1 LVFNISAL
9 IASNPALLAR
19 DSYLYPTKKICPR
32 SSPQLFWNQIVCRLS
47 LILKSKKGGKS
58 NCELRLPALT
68 AVRQAQAGIEI
79 KKKEV
84 LLMKRL
90 TILITL
96 ISFIFSA
103 QIAYTAPLTSTL
115 KDQQNVSITI
125 YNSNVGLVKD
135 TRLID
140 LKPGLNELKFMD
152 VAARIDPTTV
162 HIKSLL
168 NGSSLN
174 ILEQNY
180 EYDLLSPQ
188 KLLEKFIG
196 QKVQLA
202 TINPETKKE
211 EIVQAILLST
221 QGGNIYQIGDKIHI
235 GHYGRIL
242 LSRIPENLIPQPT
255 LVWMLENKM
264 SKPQKLEA
272 SYLTSGINWKADYV
286 AVLNKLDTLTDLTGW
301 VTIDNKSGATYQ
313 NALLKLVAGDIHR
326 VQPEMMA
333 DYARAKLAAKEAVS
347 PQFKEE
353 SFFEYHLYTLDRRTT
368 IKDNQTKQMTL
379 HDANQVPVRKLFIFS
394 GYPQYYYYRH
404 DQRSN
409 KQKVG
414 VFLELENTKKHNLGM
429 PLPKGTIRV
438 YKEDK
443 DGSSQFVGEDRIDHT
458 PKDEKFKIKIGE
470 AFDVVGEKIQTE
482 YKHLG
487 FNLYEVAFE
496 VNLRNHKKEDI
507 KVLVEELIPGDWEM
521 LSNTHPYEKLQ
532 AHLIRFEVPVAKDK
546 EAKVKYRIRFK
557 Y

>member
-1 LVFNISAL
+1 MG
-9 IASNPALLAR
+9 
-19 DSYLYPTKKICPR
+19 
-32 SSPQLFWNQIVCRLS
+32 NQIERALS
-47 LILKSKKGGKS
+47 LRIKATLNQWGGYDPKID
-58 NCELRLPALT
+58 A
-68 AVRQAQAGIEI
+68 
-79 KKKEV
+79 KEDST
-84 LLMKRL
+84 MKRL
-90 TILITL
+90 IILIIL
-96 ISFIFSA
+96 ISFLFSIQPGFA
-103 QIAYTAPLTSTL
+103 QNRVGVQSPTAPLTSTL
-115 KDQQNVSITI
+115 KDQQDVAVTI

-140 LKPGLNELKFMD
+140 FKPGIHELKFMD
-152 VAARIDPTTV
+152 VAAKIDPTTV
-162 HIKSLL
+162 HIKSLI

-174 ILEQNY
+174 VLEQNY

-188 KLLEKFIG
+188 KLLEKFVG

-211 EIVQAILLST
+211 EIVEATLLST
-221 QGGNIYQIGDKIHI
+221 QGGNIFQIGDKIHI
-235 GHYGRIL
+235 GHHGRVL

-255 LVWMLENKM
+255 LVWMLENRL
-264 SKPQKLEA
+264 SRPQKLEA

-286 AVLNKLDTLTDLTGW
+286 TVLNKLDTMADLTGW
-301 VTIDNKSGATYQ
+301 VTIDNRSGATYQ

-326 VQPEMMA
+326 VQGEMKM
-333 DYARAKLAAKEAVS
+333 DYARPMAAAKGAS

-379 HDANQVPVRKLFIFS
+379 LDANQVPLKKLFLFS
-394 GYPQYYYYRH
+394 GSPQYYYY
-404 DQRSN
+404 QMNQGSN

-414 VFLELENTKKHNLGM
+414 VFLELENTKKNNLGI

-443 DGSSQFVGEDRIDHT
+443 DGSLQFIGEDQIDHT

-470 AFDVVGEKIQTE
+470 AFDIVGERIQTD
-482 YKHLG
+482 YKRLAS
-487 FNLYEVAFE
+487 NLFEVAFE
-496 VNLRNHKKEDI
+496 VSLRNHKKEDI
-507 KVLVEELIPGDWEM
+507 KVLVEEPIPGDWEM
-521 LSNTHPYEKLQ
+521 LSNTHPFEKLS

-546 EAKVKYRIRFK
+546 EEKVKYRIRFR

>member
-1 LVFNISAL
+1 M
-9 IASNPALLAR
+9 
-19 DSYLYPTKKICPR
+19 KKI
-32 SSPQLFWNQIVCRLS
+32 V
-47 LILKSKKGGKS
+47 
-58 NCELRLPALT
+58 
-68 AVRQAQAGIEI
+68 
-79 KKKEV
+79 
-84 LLMKRL
+84 
-90 TILITL
+90 ILITL
-96 ISFIFSA
+96 ITFIFSI
-103 QIAYTAPLTSTL
+103 QISYAAPLTSTL
-115 KDQQNVSITI
+115 KDQQNVSVTV

-140 LKPGLNELKFMD
+140 LKPGIHELNFMD
-152 VAARIDPTTV
+152 VAAKIDPTTV

-174 ILEQNY
+174 VLEQNY

-188 KLLEKFIG
+188 KLLEKFVG

-211 EIVQAILLST
+211 EIVEATLLST
-221 QGGNIYQIGDKIHI
+221 QGGNIFQIGDKIHV

-242 LSRIPENLIPQPT
+242 LSKIPENLIPQPT
-255 LVWMLENKM
+255 LVWMLENKV

-326 VQPEMMA
+326 VQPEMKM
-333 DYARAKLAAKEAVS
+333 DYARPMAAAKEAS
-347 PQFKEE
+347 QQFKEE

-379 HDANQVPVRKLFIFS
+379 LDANQVPIKKLFIFS
-394 GYPQYYYYRH
+394 GSPQYYYYQM
-404 DQRSN
+404 DQGSN
-409 KQKVG
+409 KQKIG
-414 VFLELENTKKHNLGM
+414 VFLELENTKKNNLGI
-429 PLPKGTIRV
+429 PLPKGTVRV

-443 DGSSQFVGEDRIDHT
+443 DGSLQFIGEDRIDHT

-470 AFDVVGEKIQTE
+470 AFDVVGERVQTD
-482 YKHLG
+482 YKRLG
-487 FNLYEVAFE
+487 RNLFEVAFE
-496 VNLRNHKKEDI
+496 VSLRNHKKEDI
-507 KVLVEELIPGDWEM
+507 KVLVEEPIPGDWEM
-521 LSNTHPYEKLQ
+521 LSNTHSYEKLSSN
-532 AHLIRFEVPVAKDK
+532 LIRFDVPVEKDR
-546 EAKVKYRIRFK
+546 EVKVKYRIRFR

>member
-1 LVFNISAL
+1 
-9 IASNPALLAR
+9 
-19 DSYLYPTKKICPR
+19 
-32 SSPQLFWNQIVCRLS
+32 
-47 LILKSKKGGKS
+47 
-58 NCELRLPALT
+58 
-68 AVRQAQAGIEI
+68 
-79 KKKEV
+79 
-84 LLMKRL
+84 MKRL
-90 TILITL
+90 VILITL
-96 ISFIFSA
+96 ISFLLSI
-103 QIAYTAPLTSTL
+103 QIGYTAPFTSTL
-115 KDQQNVSITI
+115 KDQQNVSVTI
-125 YNSNVGLVKD
+125 YNSNIGLVKD

-140 LKPGLNELKFMD
+140 LKSGVHELKFMD
-152 VAARIDPTTV
+152 VAGKIDPTTV
-162 HIKSLL
+162 HIKSLI
-168 NGSSLN
+168 NDSSLN
-174 ILEQNY
+174 VLEQNY

-188 KLLEKFIG
+188 KLLEKFVG

-211 EIVQAILLST
+211 EIVEATLLST
-221 QGGNIYQIGDKIHI
+221 QGGNIFQIGDKIHI
-235 GHYGRIL
+235 GHHGRIL
-242 LSRIPENLIPQPT
+242 LSKIPENLIPQPT
-255 LVWMLENKM
+255 LVWMLENRL

-301 VTIDNKSGATYQ
+301 VTIDNRSGATYQ

-326 VQPEMMA
+326 VQGEIQM
-333 DYARAKLAAKEAVS
+333 DYARAKMAAKEAAS

-379 HDANQVPVRKLFIFS
+379 LDANQVPLKKLFIFA
-394 GYPQYYYYRH
+394 GYPQYYYYRV
-404 DQRSN
+404 DQGSN

-414 VFLELENTKKHNLGM
+414 VFLELENTKKNNLGI

-443 DGSSQFVGEDRIDHT
+443 DGSLQFVGEDRIDHT

-470 AFDVVGEKIQTE
+470 AFDVVGERIQTD

-487 FNLYEVAFE
+487 YNLYEVAFE
-496 VNLRNHKKEDI
+496 VSLRNHKKENI
-507 KVLVEELIPGDWEM
+507 NVLVEEPIPGDWEM

-532 AHLIRFEVPVAKDK
+532 ANLIRFDVPVAKDK
-546 EAKVKYRIRFK
+546 EVKVKYRIRFR